1 MILDNDGT
9 GNNPNTISVYDLDT
23 KYGLIQENR
32 YAIKIYDQPMSQD
45 VGDSSIAS
53 FIGTCSASESHITL
67 MQPVEDRL
75 TEQIQNAL
83 FVICDKPGVL
93 NNVGGSEVA
102 SIVGLGTTVADLRRL
117 GSGKEYRNN
126 AVVYKLNILGGT
138 AGSAQAP
145 EPNTD
150 GEGFVDFT
158 LLGTIDGVNNAEQR
172 ATNLAIRESSKQDP
186 YSPQRIYLME
196 GKTEYGKGYETELVN
211 NGHQRSEK
219 SWNPEESTEHLKE
232 DGEYPEFY
240 VEQGLEI
247 IEEPEVG
254 GGKITYNE
262 GFDTRPESG
271 LNGNPVNE
279 GASFDFGN
287 ITIAPSLRGVGKTNP
302 PYGNTSGSNCSSKT
316 SDINSVD
323 QCQR

>member
-138 AGSAQAP
+138 AGSAQTS

-172 ATNLAIRESSKQDP
+172 L
-186 YSPQRIYLME
+186 
-196 GKTEYGKGYETELVN
+196 
-211 NGHQRSEK
+211 H
-219 SWNPEESTEHLKE
+219 
-232 DGEYPEFY
+232 
-240 VEQGLEI
+240 
-247 IEEPEVG
+247 
-254 GGKITYNE
+254 
-262 GFDTRPESG
+262 
-271 LNGNPVNE
+271 
-279 GASFDFGN
+279 
-287 ITIAPSLRGVGKTNP
+287 
-302 PYGNTSGSNCSSKT
+302 
-316 SDINSVD
+316 
-323 QCQR
+323 